1 MSDAPLPRA
10 GFCICNFSRKL
21 ITFFFTGVIV
31 MSYKHAARR
40 SFFLCLMFLL
50 LGAVT
55 CFAAQQTSSIS
66 LPERV
71 LIVYNANAA
80 ASREVADDYA
90 GKRGIPATN
99 KCAIAPS
106 DAAAVDWNE
115 YETNVRASI
124 RTCLNVVGKERILYI
139 VFSYQT
145 PFRILN
151 VPTTTGRE
159 LRAVDSFVAD
169 IWNDRVLDVAEI
181 NNHAYF
187 AAAQSQ
193 GNVYPPFVSLA
204 EYRNQPGASLIYSVW
219 RLDGATAELA
229 KGLVDKARLAEA
241 NGISGQACFDR
252 RYGAATLLDDWLYGW
267 GDWDLFRAA
276 DFARRAGFTVVEDE
290 QDAEFGT
297 APAPLRCDNAALYAG
312 WYSYNNYND
321 AFSWATG
328 AIGFHLDSG
337 SALDPRGGANWSA
350 NALQRG
356 ITVTSGA
363 VNEPYLEGLPHADGV
378 MRDLFAGANVGDA
391 FLRNTA
397 FLQWMVINIG
407 DPLYRPFPT
416 GRPPFN
422 APSFAQ
428 SSFALDAPFLV
439 GGKATTATIRLAAP
453 APVSGLE
460 IKLTNARPG
469 AVTIPDTVR
478 IAAGESVVTFPIT
491 TAVTTNFQPALITA
505 TVNNE
510 TLANTLTTAPL
521 LAAVTFA
528 PSVVTSDTVKTG
540 MIFLNDAAPSG
551 GASITLTSDNPAVV
565 VPPVIVIREGQA
577 KASFNVTTRA
587 VTANTTVI
595 VTASH
600 NGAMERASLTIVPT
614 RRRVVPNR

>member
-1 MSDAPLPRA
+1 
-10 GFCICNFSRKL
+10 
-21 ITFFFTGVIV
+21 
-31 MSYKHAARR
+31 MSYKHDARR

-50 LGAVT
+50 LGGVT
-55 CFAAQQTSSIS
+55 SFPARQTSPIP

-71 LIVYNANAA
+71 LVVYNANVP

-90 GKRGIPATN
+90 SKRNIPEAN

-106 DAAAVDWNE
+106 DAAAVDWYE
-115 YETNVRASI
+115 YETKVHAPI
-124 RTCLNVVGKERILYI
+124 RTCLNAVGKERILYI
-139 VFSYQT
+139 IFAYQT

-151 VPTTTGRE
+151 VPTMTGRD

-193 GNVYPPFVSLA
+193 GNVYPPFISFA
-204 EYRNQPGASLIYSVW
+204 DYRNQPGASLIYSVW

-229 KGLVDKARLAEA
+229 KGLVDKARQAEA
-241 NGISGQACFDR
+241 NGLSGQACFDR
-252 RYGAATLLDDWLYGW
+252 RFGAAATLDDWLYGW

-276 DFARRAGFTVVEDE
+276 DFAKRAEFSVIEDE
-290 QDAEFGT
+290 QEAEFGT
-297 APAPLRCDNAALYAG
+297 APAPLRCENVAFYAG

-328 AIGFHLDSG
+328 AMGFHLDSG

-378 MRDLFAGANVGDA
+378 LRNLFAGANVGDA

-397 FLQWMVINIG
+397 FLQWMVINLG
-407 DPLYRPFPT
+407 DPLYRPFPN

-428 SSFALDAPFLV
+428 NSFALDSPFVV
-439 GGKATTATIRLAAP
+439 GGKSTNATITLANP
-453 APVSGLE
+453 APIGGLE

-469 AVTIPDTVR
+469 AVTVPETVR
-478 IAAGESVVTFPIT
+478 VAAGASAVTFPIT
-491 TAVTTNFQPALITA
+491 TAVTPYSQPTLITA
-505 TVNNE
+505 ALNNE
-510 TLANTLTTAPL
+510 TLANTLTAAPL

-528 PSVVTSDTVKTG
+528 PSVVASDAVKTG
-540 MIFLNDAAPSG
+540 TIFLNDAAPSG
-551 GASITLTSDNPAVV
+551 GVSIALTGDNPAVV
-565 VPPVIVIREGQA
+565 VPPIVVISEGQA
-577 KASFNVTTRA
+577 KATFTVTTRA
-587 VTANTTVI
+587 VTGNTTVTI
-595 VTASH
+595 TASH

-614 RRRVVPNR
+614 TRRVVPIR

>member
-1 MSDAPLPRA
+1 
-10 GFCICNFSRKL
+10 
-21 ITFFFTGVIV
+21 
-31 MSYKHAARR
+31 MSYKQAARHY
-40 SFFLCLMFLL
+40 FFLCLTFLP
-50 LGAVT
+50 LGCLT
-55 CFAAQQTSSIS
+55 SFAARQTAPIP

-71 LIVYNANAA
+71 LIVYNANVP

-90 GKRGIPATN
+90 SKRSIPTVN

-106 DAAAVDWNE
+106 DAAAVDWYE
-115 YETNVRASI
+115 YEIKVRTPI
-124 RTCLNVVGKERILYI
+124 RACLNAAGKDRILYI
-139 VFSYQT
+139 VFAYQT

-159 LRAVDSFVAD
+159 LRALDSFIAD
-169 IWNDRVLDVAEI
+169 VWNDRVLDVAEI

-193 GNVYPPFVSLA
+193 GNVYSSFVSLA
-204 EYRNQPGASLIYSVW
+204 EYRNQPGANLIYSVW
-219 RLDGATAELA
+219 RLDAATIELA
-229 KGLVDKARLAEA
+229 KGLVEKARQAEA
-241 NGISGQACFDR
+241 NGLSGQACFDR
-252 RYGAATLLDDWLYGW
+252 RFGAAVTLDDWLYGW

-276 DFARRAGFTVVEDE
+276 DFAKRAGLSVIEDE
-290 QDAEFGT
+290 QDSEFGT
-297 APAPLRCDNAALYAG
+297 APALLRCENVALYAG

-356 ITVTSGA
+356 LTVTSGA

-378 MRDLFAGANVGDA
+378 FRNLFAGANVGDA

-397 FLQWMVINIG
+397 FLQWMIINIG
-407 DPLYRPFPT
+407 DPLYRPFPN

-422 APSFAQ
+422 PPSLAQ
-428 SSFALDAPFLV
+428 NSFALDATVVV
-439 GGKATTATIRLAAP
+439 GGKASNATITLANPAP
-453 APVSGLE
+453 ASGVE

-469 AVTIPDTVR
+469 AVTVPETVR
-478 IAAGESVVTFPIT
+478 VVAGAMQATFPIT
-491 TAVTTNFQPALITA
+491 TTATPNYQPALITA

-510 TLANTLTTAPL
+510 TLANTLTAAPL

-528 PSVVTSDTVKTG
+528 PSVAASDTVKMGT
-540 MIFLNDAAPSG
+540 IFLNDSAPSG
-551 GASITLTSDNPAVV
+551 GAMMMLASDNPAVT
-565 VPPVIVIREGQA
+565 VPPVVVIAEGQA
-577 KASFNVTTRA
+577 TATFTVITRA
-587 VTANTTVI
+587 VTANTVVTI
-595 VTASH
+595 TASH

-614 RRRVVPNR
+614 TRRVVQIR